1 MKTLRVVST
10 LVLCALLAACGSR
23 SVGNKIDDQFL
34 EPKVRSQI
42 NQAHADLTS
51 PTSNIVVVSYNG
63 VILLAGQTPRAEL
76 KEQAERAARNVL
88 GVKRIHN
95 EIQILKPTSL
105 LVRSND
111 TLLTT
116 RIKTQMAADSTIP
129 ASKIKVVTE
138 NGVVFL
144 LGIVTRQ
151 EGAAASNLVQGIGGV
166 QKVVKAFQ
174 YTN

>member
-1 MKTLRVVST
+1 MRKIIGLATLACC
-10 LVLCALLAACGSR
+10 LVLSACGSR

-34 EPKVRSQI
+34 APKVRAQI
-42 NQAHADLTS
+42 EQSHPDLNNQ
-51 PTSNIVVVSYNG
+51 TSNVVVVSYNG

-76 KEQAERAARNVL
+76 KTAAEAAARRVL

-95 EIQILKPTSL
+95 EIQILQPTTL

-111 TLLTT
+111 TLMTT
-116 RIKTQMAADSTIP
+116 RIKTQMTADSTVP

-138 NGVVFL
+138 NGIVFL
-144 LGIVTRQ
+144 MGIVTRQ
-151 EGAAASNLVQGIGGV
+151 EGEAATRLVQSVGGV
-166 QKVVKAFQ
+166 QKVVKVFQ

>member
-1 MKTLRVVST
+1 MT
-10 LVLCALLAACGSR
+10 LVRLITTALMCLTLAACGSR

-42 NQAHADLTS
+42 TQSHADLAS

-63 VILLAGQTPRAEL
+63 VILLTGQTPRAEL
-76 KEQAERAARNVL
+76 KEQAERVARTVL

-116 RIKTQMAADSTIP
+116 RIKTQMAADSTVP

-144 LGIVTRQ
+144 LGIVSRQ
-151 EGAAASNLVQGIGGV
+151 EGQAASNLVQSVNGV